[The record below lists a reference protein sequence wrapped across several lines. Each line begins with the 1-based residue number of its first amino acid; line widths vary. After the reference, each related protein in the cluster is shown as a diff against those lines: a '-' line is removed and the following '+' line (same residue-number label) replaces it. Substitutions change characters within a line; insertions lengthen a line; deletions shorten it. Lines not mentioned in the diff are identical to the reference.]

1 MKLNPDRNYKAF
13 GILIIIALYWVGL
26 SWGKPISEG
35 ADDVAAITEAAR
47 VAMQEGRWG
56 DAEPLIR
63 KLMVL
68 NEDDPKNFRR
78 LGQILFNLDRFK
90 EAEPLLQ
97 KALESGDVTALS
109 AMALTKLRL
118 KKNEWVE
125 QNEEML
131 FEQLSKGDVHCLSPL
146 ALWSITKKDQFI
158 LLRAMERV
166 DDQELA
172 KNPMLSYAVLG
183 AYRYHLKNLDK
194 DQSIEE

>member
-1 MKLNPDRNYKAF
+1 MKLEPKKSYKTF
-13 GILIIIALYWVGL
+13 GILIIIALHWVSL

-47 VAMQEGRWG
+47 VAMQEGRWA

-68 NEDDPKNFRR
+68 NEEDPKNFRR

-131 FEQLSKGDVHCLSPL
+131 FAQLNKGDVHCLSPL
-146 ALWSITKKDQFI
+146 ALWSITQKDPEI
-158 LLRAMERV
+158 LVRALERV

-172 KNPMLSYAVLG
+172 KNPMLAYAVLG
-183 AYRYHLKNLDK
+183 AYRYHLKTPDRGPL
-194 DQSIEE
+194 SEE